1 MFFVLPS
8 SQFKEILKVVYQ
20 SEETCVFPFTS
31 SALSYFTFKFP
42 LLLYKHLA
50 IALLHTFKQC
60 ILSLLKKKQFVDVLT
75 IDMATKCISISE
87 MPKHKKCWQ
96 FL

>member
-60 ILSLLKKKQFVDVLT
+60 ILSLLKKTVCRCVNNRYGD
-75 IDMATKCISISE
+75 E
-87 MPKHKKCWQ
+87 MYQH
-96 FL
+96 L